1 MPRLIELAKDSEI
14 KEIYYVNIKDI
25 RNEQIIN
32 DAYEKKRNRLLEK
45 LNEYVELQKKRINE
59 DIEHER
65 KNMIKEFRED
75 KKFIELRKKLNM
87 RDLSPR
93 GQEGTNEFNENNASE
108 ENNQK

>member
-1 MPRLIELAKDSEI
+1 MKTKDDSLKKKLEAEI
-14 KEIYYVNIKDI
+14 NMDEG
-25 RNEQIIN
+25 EQIIN